1 MKAFIC
7 ILIISISLYT
17 ILKMYIEY
25 GNIFSITVSATVGV
39 TLLCL
44 STTSTDNRSIEM
56 KKTNKSAI
64 NTF

>member
-25 GNIFSITVSATVGV
+25 GNIFSIVSATVGV

-56 KKTNKSAI
+56 KKK
-64 NTF
+64 